1 LARFVGSTARVLV
14 GGSEGDGGVFGRTE
28 GQGPDIDGVTWL
40 GAAAPD
46 EPGRLVD
53 VEITA
58 NDEFD
63 LFGEVFGV

>member
-1 LARFVGSTARVLV
+1 M
-14 GGSEGDGGVFGRTE
+14 FGRTQ

-40 GAAAPD
+40 GSSVD
-46 EPGRLVD
+46 CVPGSILD

-63 LFGEVFGV
+63 LFGQVDSD